1 MANPAYD
8 NASQQR
14 ILRLLLK
21 LSGHELHGLA
31 PKDLAESLQVS
42 PGTIT
47 RDVHNLREMGL
58 AEVIQET
65 GRIRLGPKV
74 VQIAISHMTAMD
86 RATGRLDEIKNRYS
100 RQP

>member
-1 MANPAYD
+1 M
-8 NASQQR
+8 
-14 ILRLLLK
+14 
-21 LSGHELHGLA
+21 
-31 PKDLAESLQVS
+31 
-42 PGTIT
+42 
-47 RDVHNLREMGL
+47 HNLREMGL

-86 RATGRLDEIKNRYS
+86 RATSRLDEIKNRYS

>member
-14 ILRLLLK
+14 ILRLLLN

-65 GRIRLGPKV
+65 GRIRLGPKA
-74 VQIAISHMTAMD
+74 VQISLAYMTAMD
-86 RATGRLDEIKNRYS
+86 THDQRFKDLKNRFEG
-100 RQP
+100 RG

>member
-1 MANPAYD
+1 MANSTYD

-31 PKDLAESLQVS
+31 PKDLADSLQVS

-47 RDVHNLREMGL
+47 RDLHNLRETGL
-58 AEVIQET
+58 AELIQET
-65 GRIRLGPKV
+65 GRVRLGPKV
-74 VQIAISHMTAMD
+74 VQIAIAHMTAMD
-86 RATGRLDEIKNRYS
+86 RATARLDEIKNRYS